1 MRERD
6 TNNMTVRDKTIWDG
20 AHFMLG
26 QLCPSRRRHRD
37 AQSGI
42 YPREDCNRTR
52 PGSAMDEAET
62 KTPHFNADG
71 GSTEERAGDIAV
83 R

>member
-1 MRERD
+1 MRVTLRLMCAPFLRHER
-6 TNNMTVRDKTIWDG
+6 
-20 AHFMLG
+20 AFMLG